1 MKFVGLA
8 VSSLATVDGSVVK
21 TLWGLMATIQN
32 YQGQLASQVQ
42 KFRSLGQKEAGS
54 HRPATDATHPDAN
67 EGELR
72 SQAEGLIA
80 NEQTLFDAVVADAN
94 RTANNAS
101 SKLIDLRSDI
111 YQVLADD
118 TLASQVEA
126 ELAGERK
133 KLVDA
138 TAERIKAEVEWR
150 AFRARNGITDLPN
163 YPESQIFHWSII
175 FMLILLE
182 TVVNAFFYQNANGL
196 IGGFVVAAA
205 VAAVNMGSAVILG
218 NAFRRKN
225 LHQTDQQV
233 IGWSSLVLFV
243 PLAIFCNALFASFR
257 SVYQLID
264 DPSDP
269 VAVGA
274 GFREAWTE
282 AGRIFILDYQFGDLS
297 SFVLFMLGIILSVF
311 AFWKGY
317 TSDDPYPGY
326 SRRDKALKRAKR
338 DEEKKQELVKQ
349 RVKDFLVS
357 HRNRVQGLTTQTGAL
372 ISSLSGRASALKSA
386 ENALPSNVQAVQR
399 DYALV
404 LDAYRQANLAVRG
417 TKPPAYFKEV
427 PDLTAGVTAASAE
440 DANERLI
447 RSLQELEALQAK
459 HRDGLNAKLT
469 ALQLQMA
476 EVMTGT
482 YDQFLLGVEEDA
494 KKRVQADIQIMP
506 QAS

>member
-1 MKFVGLA
+1 
-8 VSSLATVDGSVVK
+8 
-21 TLWGLMATIQN
+21 MATIQN

-42 KFRSLGQKEAGS
+42 RFRTLGQNEAGA
-54 HRPATDATHPDAN
+54 HRPATAATHPDAN
-67 EGELR
+67 EAELR

-80 NEQTLFDAVVADAN
+80 NEQTMFDAVVTEAH
-94 RTANNAS
+94 RTANDAS

-111 YQVLADD
+111 QQVLADD

-138 TAERIKAEVEWR
+138 TADRIKAEVEWR

-175 FMLILLE
+175 FMLILFE
-182 TVVNAFFYQNANGL
+182 TVINAFFYQNANGL

-205 VAAVNMGSAVILG
+205 VAVVNMGSAVILG

-225 LHQTDQQV
+225 LRQTDQQV
-233 IGWSSLVLFV
+233 IGWASLVLFV

-257 SVYQLID
+257 SVYQLIE

-269 VAVGA
+269 VAVSA
-274 GFREAWTE
+274 GFREAWAE
-282 AGRIFILDYQFGDLS
+282 AGRIFILDYEFGDLS
-297 SFVLFMLGIILSVF
+297 SFVLFGLGILLSVF

-317 TSDDPYPGY
+317 TSDDPYPGH

-349 RVKDFLVS
+349 RVKDFLVN
-357 HRNRVQGLTTQTGAL
+357 HRNRVQGLSTQTGAL
-372 ISSLSGRASALKSA
+372 ISSLSSRASAVKSA
-386 ENALPSNVQAVQR
+386 ESALPSNVQAIQR
-399 DYALV
+399 DYGLV

-417 TKPPAYFKEV
+417 TEPPSYFNDV

-440 DANERLI
+440 SANEKLAQ
-447 RSLQELEALQAK
+447 SLQELEALQAQ
-459 HRDGLNAKLT
+459 HRDDLNAKLT
-469 ALQLQMA
+469 ALQHQMA
-476 EVMTGT
+476 TVMTGT
-482 YDQFLLGVEEDA
+482 YDQFLLGVEKDA
-494 KKRVQADIQIMP
+494 KERVQADIQIMP
-506 QAS
+506 QAM